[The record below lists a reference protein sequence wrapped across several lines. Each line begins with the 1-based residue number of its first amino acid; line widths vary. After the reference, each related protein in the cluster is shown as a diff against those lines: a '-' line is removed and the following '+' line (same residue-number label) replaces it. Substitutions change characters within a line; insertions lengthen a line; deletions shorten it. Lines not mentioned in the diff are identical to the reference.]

1 MGYGGPGKLG
11 NIYKILGE
19 KKPKPQS
26 DYYPDRFVI
35 ELCEN
40 VHIHYRNIRIELSMN
55 EMMDFYRLLSDAMAN
70 LQEYLFE
77 GKKTMLIPIGD
88 IDPFDNGHIQADD
101 SYDITDGTK
110 AEHEEGIELFKQH
123 ILDGG
128 KFLPIVIWKDEEN
141 IYRRMDGFKRFWA
154 LKELGFK
161 VIPCYVLSEYVAGV
175 QEGMPVLL

>member
-1 MGYGGPGKLG
+1 MGE
-11 NIYKILGE
+11 IFKILGE
-19 KKPKPQS
+19 KHPKTQP
-26 DYYPDRFVI
+26 DYFAEKFVI

-55 EMMDFYRLLSDAMAN
+55 ELMDFYRIMRDSMAN

-77 GKKTMLIPIGD
+77 GQKTTLLPID
-88 IDPFDNGHIQADD
+88 QIDPFDDGHIQADD

-123 ILDGG
+123 LLGGG
-128 KFLPIVIWKDEEN
+128 KFLPIVVWKDEEN
-141 IYRRMDGFKRFWA
+141 IYRRMDGFKRYWA

-161 VIPCYVLSEYVAGV
+161 VIPCFVLNEYVAGV
-175 QEGMPVLL
+175 QEGMAVLL

>member
-1 MGYGGPGKLG
+1 MGE
-11 NIYKILGE
+11 IFKILAD
-19 KKPKPQS
+19 KHPKPQP
-26 DYYPDRFVI
+26 DYFAEKFVV

-55 EMMDFYRLLSDAMAN
+55 ELIDFHRLLADAIAN
-70 LQEYLFE
+70 LPEYLFE
-77 GKKTMLIPIGD
+77 GQKTMLIPID
-88 IDPFDNGHIQADD
+88 KIDPFDNGHIQADD

-123 ILDGG
+123 ITDGG
-128 KFLPIVIWKDEEN
+128 KLLPIAVWEN
-141 IYRRMDGFKRFWA
+141 EGMYQRMDGFKRFWA